1 MELSMSSPRFGVCL
15 LPTDQTL
22 PPVALAQAVEAR
34 DLDMLFF
41 AENSH
46 VPVVHRKNSYHS
58 PEMVQPFARMHDSIT
73 ALAAC
78 AAATS
83 RIQLGTGVC
92 LLTERDPIITAKAIA
107 SLDHLSDGRVIFG
120 IAGGWI
126 KEAMEHHGSP
136 FKERWR
142 IVRERALAIRTL
154 WRDNP
159 AEFHGEYVDFDPL
172 EMLPK
177 PLQCGGPPIYIG
189 SNSAKVPARVAEYA
203 DGWMPIYDRYAGDPL
218 ADLRQA
224 CDAAERDYSEMTVL
238 LFGAPMD
245 EAVIGDFIARGCDG
259 FVFLVPPERLHE
271 VPAALDDIAELRAR
285 VVTRC
290 GAP

>member
-1 MELSMSSPRFGVCL
+1 MPAPLFGVCL

-22 PPVALAQAVEAR
+22 PPARLALEVESR
-34 DLDMLFF
+34 GLDMLFF

-58 PEMVQPFARMHDSIT
+58 ETLVEPFARMHDSIA

-78 AAATS
+78 AAVTE

-92 LLTERDPIITAKAIA
+92 LLTERDPIITAKSIA
-107 SLDHLSDGRVIFG
+107 SLDHLSSGRVIFG

-136 FKERWR
+136 FRERWR

-154 WRDNP
+154 WRDDP
-159 AEFHGEYVDFDPL
+159 AEFHGQYVDFDPL
-172 EMLPK
+172 WMQPK
-177 PLQCGGPPIYIG
+177 PYRHGGPPIYIG
-189 SNSAKVPARVAEYA
+189 SNSDKVPARVAEYA

-218 ADLRQA
+218 DDLRRA
-224 CDAAERDYSEMTVL
+224 CDAAGRDYADMTVL
-238 LFGAPMD
+238 LFGAPQD
-245 EAVIGDFIARGCDG
+245 AGVLEEFAARGCNG
-259 FVFLVPPERLHE
+259 FVFLVPPEALGE
-271 VPAALDDIAELRAR
+271 VPRALDQLVALRD
-285 VVTRC
+285 RC
-290 GAP
+290 AFV